1 MAQDAP
7 KKSRLRTFT
16 RADAESMFKF
26 LEKVIM
32 DHKTPVLP
40 PEYADWDTFHSLYQH
55 TSEIKNALI
64 NFAKGELDLRMVK
77 KGATSGNLKA
87 ILANLQHLAWQFK
100 VAASGD
106 FSHTVDYMGEF
117 SEAFN
122 LMTSSLARN
131 ERQLREKQEELAKLT
146 VELRKEIRRRDQ
158 VEAALKASESNYRDL
173 ALHDPLT
180 KIYNRGY
187 FNEAGGREVEIV
199 RRRGEELALL
209 MMDLDKFKRFNDT
222 FGHLSGDAALIH
234 TTVIV
239 RELQR
244 KTDIFARYGG
254 EEFVLLLPQ
263 TNLNDS
269 LDIGER
275 LRREIASRF
284 DPAPNCHDPITISI
298 GIAALT
304 QRTAVKA
311 RNTEALLKLLTSR
324 ADEALYMA
332 KTLGGNKVCAYG
344 VDVNAP
350 TEEELAEEAR
360 EEAVLWASKH
370 KEGAPAFG
378 QETGQGTVPEPG
390 PGSVPEPG
398 PEFVQEEDGWG
409 RGAGDPAAQP
419 RREDGEASRGG
430 APPYAEPELPPY
442 AAELPR
448 VPGEERQPLS
458 PVPAFPPAMP
468 RGDRPAPPPGVAEPP
483 LEPAAEFQP
492 PEAARAKGASP
503 VSGPALQ
510 PDPGP
515 APREGDAGLP
525 GVPPAQESQEGS
537 SPVTAGK

>member
-1 MAQDAP
+1 VAKDAP
-7 KKSRLRTFT
+7 KTSRLRTFT
-16 RADAESMFKF
+16 RADAEAMFKF

-32 DHKTPVLP
+32 DNKTPVLP
-40 PEYADWDTFHSLYQH
+40 PEYAEWDTFHSLFQH

-180 KIYNRGY
+180 KIYNRSY
-187 FNEAGGREVEIV
+187 FNEAGSREVEIV
-199 RRRGEELALL
+199 RRRGDDLSLL

-222 FGHLSGDAALIH
+222 YGHLSGDSALIH
-234 TTVIV
+234 TTGIV

-244 KTDIFARYGG
+244 RTDIFARYGG

-298 GIAALT
+298 GIASLT
-304 QRTAVKA
+304 QQSALKA
-311 RNTEALLKLLTSR
+311 RNSESLLKLLTSR
-324 ADEALYMA
+324 ADEALYMS

-344 VDVNAP
+344 VEMNAP
-350 TEEELAEEAR
+350 TEEELDEEAR
-360 EEAVLWASKH
+360 EAAVLWASRQ
-370 KEGAPAFG
+370 KEGSLGPEDDDWKQASGEPASSAMLADREGSLGAAAFAAR
-378 QETGQGTVPEPG
+378 TG
-390 PGSVPEPG
+390 PGLEPAHVLMDIPQG
-398 PEFVQEEDGWG
+398 DG
-409 RGAGDPAAQP
+409 
-419 RREDGEASRGG
+419 
-430 APPYAEPELPPY
+430 PELPPY
-442 AAELPR
+442 
-448 VPGEERQPLS
+448 VPG
-458 PVPAFPPAMP
+458 PPA
-468 RGDRPAPPPGVAEPP
+468 GSASGHS
-483 LEPAAEFQP
+483 PAA
-492 PEAARAKGASP
+492 
-503 VSGPALQ
+503 GPGLF
-510 PDPGP
+510 P
-515 APREGDAGLP
+515 GDAGSLSQDPVP
-525 GVPPAQESQEGS
+525 GPSLDSGPGLSPG
-537 SPVTAGK
+537 PVTEPPTEPGPVLSPESGPE